1 MLIDSHVHLNDEELF
16 PRIEEIIEKAKAN
29 GVKAFICIGYDR
41 ESSELAIEISQ
52 MYSEVYAA
60 IGIHPSEAKHY
71 KNSDLEWL
79 ESNIKQNKV
88 VAIGEIG
95 LDYYWDK
102 SHESRQKELFI
113 KQIDLANKYSLPIV
127 VHMRDATNDT
137 YEMIRDNKRKDL
149 QGVMHCYSGPTEYL
163 DKFIDL
169 NMYVSLAGPVT
180 FKNARVP
187 KEIAKNISLDSL
199 LVETDAPYLAPM
211 PHRGKINESKNLKYI
226 VKEIADIKGVSVEKV
241 EEKTF
246 NNTLNLFGLKK
257 DFEDKL
263 WD

>member
-1 MLIDSHVHLNDEELF
+1 MIIDSHVHLNDEELF
-16 PRIEEIIEKAKAN
+16 PRIEEIIERAKSN

-41 ESSELAIEISQ
+41 ESSELAIEISS
-52 MYSEVYAA
+52 MYKEVYAA
-60 IGIHPSEAKHY
+60 IGIHPSAAKHHN
-71 KNSDLEWL
+71 KSDLEWL
-79 ESNIKQNKV
+79 EANIKNEKV

-102 SHESRQKELFI
+102 SNEIKQKELFI
-113 KQIDLANKYSLPIV
+113 SQIELANNNNLPIIK
-127 VHMRDATNDT
+127 DK
-137 YEMIRDNKRKDL
+137 KRKDL
-149 QGVMHCYSGPTEYL
+149 QGVMHCYSGPTEYV

-169 NMYVSLAGPVT
+169 NMYISLAGPVT
-180 FKNARVP
+180 FKNARIP
-187 KEIAKNISLDSL
+187 KEVAKIIPLTKL

-241 EEKTF
+241 EAETF
-246 NNTLNLFGLKK
+246 NNTLNLFNLKK
-257 DFEDKL
+257 DFEEKL